1 MKKCAMKLCVMK
13 RWLGIILAVIMIFTG
28 SACDFPGVINVS
40 AAGNLFMGDETTAE
54 ANVKKDGQT
63 TYYDTIES
71 AWAAAKGGGTAT
83 VTLLRDSDI
92 TDALTIGEGDDI
104 TFDGGSYR
112 LLSVVS
118 AFLVNGGRLNI
129 IGGTI
134 NISGRGNYGV
144 QCDDGR
150 VEIQNGTINATNYGE
165 GLWCK
170 GGTIEI
176 SGGNISAYNTGV
188 GVRIDGGKA
197 IISGGTISTTEAY
210 ALEIGENGLAE
221 LSGGRFQA
229 TSSGAI
235 NVGSADGTVGGL
247 LSEGFQYIKNN
258 DTVVTDTDVNRLFGD
273 ISVEKICQHSLGE
286 DGRCNEC
293 QGQITAR
300 LTVGSDVRYYLRVGD
315 AWEAAKAAG
324 EHAFI
329 ELLADVSRSSRLEVG
344 EGNDITFDGGEY
356 TLTVENDTEVF
367 YSGGGSLTIT
377 GGRFDGRMRSS
388 LSVEGGTVTL
398 TGGTF
403 TAADTTIISNTTVR
417 HLLGSGYLYYDADG
431 VAIENMGVKEL
442 SGTVTVREGNLCAHE
457 WADGICSK
465 CHREAEASVTVD
477 GETEY
482 YLFFNEACAEAGAAT
497 KTAVLTVL
505 KDVSYDTTEPL
516 VLQASECVVLKGEGH
531 TVSGR
536 SLAVMGGIWEIH
548 DIHLPNT
555 LYIMG
560 NRSVVLNGCVVDV
573 LDSYDETQMGTERGT
588 ALYISSGR
596 NANINNCTLRGV
608 FYGIFVER
616 SINVVIGGGTT
627 AAATLEGRSGNDDP
641 DTPCAGLYMPGNDR
655 SSVTLNGGT
664 FSGDKAAILIDSG
677 SGSGSKTV
685 GDLLGYKCA
694 YFDGDGALI
703 TGKRGEYMLERAVT
717 VKDCTHEEV
726 SDNGDGTHNINCDGC
741 GIHQSDMPHAARNVY
756 VVSEGNKSAEYTSSC
771 QDCGAQTDSPW
782 TAEITEDFTVPYGQ
796 TSDKEL
802 KVTVAPGGEA
812 LEGYWCKDGVELG
825 DGDVYALPGDLEIG
839 EYEYVFH
846 AKVTWSVEL
855 HVTVTVEPKT
865 VIPVITGSAAKVYDG
880 TAAYDGAGL
889 SLSLDGVLEADR
901 SGVTASASYAFD
913 SADAGENKTITA
925 TITELSGDKAER
937 YVLAS
942 NTAAIKGKIEKA
954 GQAAPGAPTAL
965 DTNIRDTSIT
975 LTAAGDN
982 FQYSRDGE
990 HWQDS
995 PEFTGLSPD
1004 TAYTFYARVKE
1015 DANHNASPASGAASF
1030 TTKKSAPGG
1039 TGNSGTGGAGN
1050 VSVPKEEQEKNA
1062 AALTGKLKISQSGK
1076 KISVSWGKVAGAD
1089 GYDIYVQYSDRK
1101 FTEKSITSIKNGKA
1115 GKATV
1120 QKVNG
1125 KALDLKKSY
1134 KAYVLAYRM
1143 ADGRKVTLGE
1153 SMTVYAAGKNNKKY
1167 TNAKAVKVK
1176 KSSYRLKKGKTAK
1189 IKASVILADKKKK
1202 QLSNVGARPFRYIST
1217 NKKVATVSASGKIK
1231 AAGKGKCLIYVCA
1244 RNGYAKKIRVTVK

>member
-150 VEIQNGTINATNYGE
+150 VEIQNGTINATYYGE

-247 LSEGFQYIKNN
+247 LSEGFHYINNN

-482 YLFFNEACAEAGAAT
+482 YLFFNEACAEACAAT

-516 VLQASECVVLKGEGH
+516 VLQASKYVVLKGEGH
-531 TVSGR
+531 T
-536 SLAVMGGIWEIH
+536 
-548 DIHLPNT
+548 
-555 LYIMG
+555 
-560 NRSVVLNGCVVDV
+560 
-573 LDSYDETQMGTERGT
+573 
-588 ALYISSGR
+588 
-596 NANINNCTLRGV
+596 TLR
-608 FYGIFVER
+608 
-616 SINVVIGGGTT
+616 
-627 AAATLEGRSGNDDP
+627 
-641 DTPCAGLYMPGNDR
+641 
-655 SSVTLNGGT
+655 
-664 FSGDKAAILIDSG
+664 
-677 SGSGSKTV
+677 SKV
-685 GDLLGYKCA
+685 
-694 YFDGDGALI
+694 
-703 TGKRGEYMLERAVT
+703 
-717 VKDCTHEEV
+717 
-726 SDNGDGTHNINCDGC
+726 
-741 GIHQSDMPHAARNVY
+741 
-756 VVSEGNKSAEYTSSC
+756 
-771 QDCGAQTDSPW
+771 
-782 TAEITEDFTVPYGQ
+782 
-796 TSDKEL
+796 
-802 KVTVAPGGEA
+802 
-812 LEGYWCKDGVELG
+812 
-825 DGDVYALPGDLEIG
+825 
-839 EYEYVFH
+839 
-846 AKVTWSVEL
+846 
-855 HVTVTVEPKT
+855 
-865 VIPVITGSAAKVYDG
+865 
-880 TAAYDGAGL
+880 
-889 SLSLDGVLEADR
+889 
-901 SGVTASASYAFD
+901 
-913 SADAGENKTITA
+913 
-925 TITELSGDKAER
+925 
-937 YVLAS
+937 
-942 NTAAIKGKIEKA
+942 
-954 GQAAPGAPTAL
+954 
-965 DTNIRDTSIT
+965 
-975 LTAAGDN
+975 
-982 FQYSRDGE
+982 
-990 HWQDS
+990 
-995 PEFTGLSPD
+995 
-1004 TAYTFYARVKE
+1004 
-1015 DANHNASPASGAASF
+1015 
-1030 TTKKSAPGG
+1030 
-1039 TGNSGTGGAGN
+1039 
-1050 VSVPKEEQEKNA
+1050 
-1062 AALTGKLKISQSGK
+1062 
-1076 KISVSWGKVAGAD
+1076 
-1089 GYDIYVQYSDRK
+1089 
-1101 FTEKSITSIKNGKA
+1101 
-1115 GKATV
+1115 
-1120 QKVNG
+1120 
-1125 KALDLKKSY
+1125 
-1134 KAYVLAYRM
+1134 
-1143 ADGRKVTLGE
+1143 
-1153 SMTVYAAGKNNKKY
+1153 
-1167 TNAKAVKVK
+1167 
-1176 KSSYRLKKGKTAK
+1176 
-1189 IKASVILADKKKK
+1189 
-1202 QLSNVGARPFRYIST
+1202 
-1217 NKKVATVSASGKIK
+1217 
-1231 AAGKGKCLIYVCA
+1231 
-1244 RNGYAKKIRVTVK
+1244 